1 MKNKK
6 NKIYLTVG
14 LTIVFLLA
22 LFLGGQVTKTVT
34 FKGKI
39 NHVSEKIIKTQ
50 DNLINNQKIF
60 NKPMSIKAKITSD
73 NVKNENIDI
82 TANLDL
88 ANNISEFSINPS
100 ILGLTNPIEFYI
112 HNSRKFVKNKD
123 ILSRMYEVSI
133 DTASVS
139 CDATLECNTFN
150 KQLKNINLDYPKD
163 KIVNLINHSKDLI
176 NNSIS
181 LFDIKSNRVKID
193 NYTKKYTYTINSKTL
208 KKLKK
213 NFNKDKELK
222 SDFYNLF
229 IDYFKR
235 YNINEDNIDTIFDS
249 NITGKIVIYKGK
261 NNNTKYEI
269 TLDNLYTIILEENKV
284 EDKVIINLLNNFQVN
299 IKLDYLNNK
308 LNLNSLSGSKE
319 VINLTLDSKDI
330 LNLSGKINLNNKE
343 YVLISED
350 NISSND
356 DNTKKGTLKVNL
368 NNKNY
373 TIDYSLEYLEELNKS
388 MVDNYANYTEL
399 TKEDINN
406 ITDNLLKLT
415 QSELLKDILTF

>member
-6 NKIYLTVG
+6 NKIYLAVG
-14 LTIVFLLA
+14 FTIVFLLA
-22 LFLGGQVTKTVT
+22 LFLGDQIIKTVT

-100 ILGLTNPIEFYI
+100 VLGLTNPIEFYI

-261 NNNTKYEI
+261 SNNTKYEI
-269 TLDNLYTIILEENKV
+269 TLDNLYTIILE
-284 EDKVIINLLNNFQVN
+284 
-299 IKLDYLNNK
+299 
-308 LNLNSLSGSKE
+308 
-319 VINLTLDSKDI
+319 
-330 LNLSGKINLNNKE
+330 
-343 YVLISED
+343 
-350 NISSND
+350 
-356 DNTKKGTLKVNL
+356 
-368 NNKNY
+368 
-373 TIDYSLEYLEELNKS
+373 
-388 MVDNYANYTEL
+388 
-399 TKEDINN
+399 
-406 ITDNLLKLT
+406 
-415 QSELLKDILTF
+415 

>member
-6 NKIYLTVG
+6 NKIYLVVG

-50 DNLINNQKIF
+50 DKLINNQKIF

-100 ILGLTNPIEFYI
+100 VLGLTNPIEFYI

-181 LFDIKSNRVKID
+181 LFDIKSNRIKID

-249 NITGKIVIYKGK
+249 NITGNIVIYKGK

-269 TLDNLYTIILEENKV
+269 TLDNLYTIILEENKD
-284 EDKVIINLLNNFQVN
+284 EDKVSINLLNNFQVN

>member
-6 NKIYLTVG
+6 NKIYLAVG

-235 YNINEDNIDTIFDS
+235 YNINEDNIDIIFDS

-269 TLDNLYTIILEENKV
+269 TLDNLYTIILEENKD
-284 EDKVIINLLNNFQVN
+284 EDKVSINLLNNFQVN

>member
-6 NKIYLTVG
+6 NKIYLAVG
-14 LTIVFLLA
+14 FTIVFLLA
-22 LFLGGQVTKTVT
+22 LFLGGQIIKNVT

-100 ILGLTNPIEFYI
+100 VLGLTNPIEFYI

-261 NNNTKYEI
+261 NSNTKYEI

-284 EDKVIINLLNNFQVN
+284 EDKVSINLLNNFQVN

>member
-6 NKIYLTVG
+6 NKIYLVVG

-22 LFLGGQVTKTVT
+22 LFLGVQITKTVT

-100 ILGLTNPIEFYI
+100 VLGLTNPIEFYI

-235 YNINEDNIDTIFDS
+235 YNITEDNIDTIFDS
-249 NITGKIVIYKGK
+249 NITGNIVIYKGK
-261 NNNTKYEI
+261 NSNTKYEI
-269 TLDNLYTIILEENKV
+269 TLDNLYTIILEENKD
-284 EDKVIINLLNNFQVN
+284 EDKVSINLLNNFQVN

>member
-6 NKIYLTVG
+6 NKIYLVVG

-22 LFLGGQVTKTVT
+22 IFLGGQVTKTVT

-181 LFDIKSNRVKID
+181 LFDIKSNRTKED

-213 NFNKDKELK
+213 NFNNDKELK

-269 TLDNLYTIILEENKV
+269 TLDNLYTIILEENKD
-284 EDKVIINLLNNFQVN
+284 EDKVSINLLNNFQVN

-356 DNTKKGTLKVNL
+356 DNIKKGTLKVNL

>member
-181 LFDIKSNRVKID
+181 LFDIKSNRVKIH

-269 TLDNLYTIILEENKV
+269 TLDNLYTIILEENKD
-284 EDKVIINLLNNFQVN
+284 EDKVSINLLNNFQVN

>member
-6 NKIYLTVG
+6 NKIYLAVG

-22 LFLGGQVTKTVT
+22 FFLGGQVTKTVT

-163 KIVNLINHSKDLI
+163 KIVNLINHSKNLI

-181 LFDIKSNRVKID
+181 LFDIKSNRVKED

-235 YNINEDNIDTIFDS
+235 YNINEDNIDIIFDS

-269 TLDNLYTIILEENKV
+269 ALDNLYTIILEENKD
-284 EDKVIINLLNNFQVN
+284 EDKVSINLLNNFQVN

>member
-6 NKIYLTVG
+6 NKIYLAVG
-14 LTIVFLLA
+14 LTIVLLLA
-22 LFLGGQVTKTVT
+22 LFLGGQIIKTVT

-100 ILGLTNPIEFYI
+100 VLGLTNPIEFYI

-181 LFDIKSNRVKID
+181 LFDIKSNRVKED

-235 YNINEDNIDTIFDS
+235 YNINEDNIDIIFDS

-269 TLDNLYTIILEENKV
+269 TLDNLYTIILEENKD
-284 EDKVIINLLNNFQVN
+284 EDKVSINLLNNFQVN

>member
-6 NKIYLTVG
+6 NKIYLAVG

-133 DTASVS
+133 DTALVS

-163 KIVNLINHSKDLI
+163 KIVNLINHSKNLI

-181 LFDIKSNRVKID
+181 LFDIKSNRVKED
-193 NYTKKYTYTINSKTL
+193 NYTKKYTYTNNSKTL

-235 YNINEDNIDTIFDS
+235 YNINEDNIDIIFDS

-269 TLDNLYTIILEENKV
+269 TLDNLYTIILEENKD

>member
-6 NKIYLTVG
+6 NKIYLAVG
-14 LTIVFLLA
+14 FTIVFLLA
-22 LFLGGQVTKTVT
+22 LFLGDQIIKTVT

-139 CDATLECNTFN
+139 CDATLECNTFY

-235 YNINEDNIDTIFDS
+235 YNINEDNIDIIFDS

-269 TLDNLYTIILEENKV
+269 TLDNLYTIILEENKA
-284 EDKVIINLLNNFQVN
+284 EDKVSINLLNNFQVN

-308 LNLNSLSGSKE
+308 LNLNSLSGSKK

>member
-6 NKIYLTVG
+6 NKIYLVVG
-14 LTIVFLLA
+14 LTIIFLLA

-39 NHVSEKIIKTQ
+39 NHVSKKIIKTQ

-88 ANNISEFSINPS
+88 TNNISEFSINPS
-100 ILGLTNPIEFYI
+100 VLGLTNPIEFYI

-235 YNINEDNIDTIFDS
+235 YNITEDNIDTIFDS
-249 NITGKIVIYKGK
+249 NITGNIVIYKGK

-269 TLDNLYTIILEENKV
+269 TLDNLYTIILEENKD
-284 EDKVIINLLNNFQVN
+284 EDKVSINLLNNFQVN

>member
-6 NKIYLTVG
+6 NKIYLAVG
-14 LTIVFLLA
+14 FTIVFLLA
-22 LFLGGQVTKTVT
+22 LFLGDQIIKTVT

-139 CDATLECNTFN
+139 CDATLECNTFY

-235 YNINEDNIDTIFDS
+235 YNINEDNID
-249 NITGKIVIYKGK
+249 
-261 NNNTKYEI
+261 EI
-269 TLDNLYTIILEENKV
+269 SDYTVPADVRL
-284 EDKVIINLLNNFQVN
+284 FRH
-299 IKLDYLNNK
+299 
-308 LNLNSLSGSKE
+308 
-319 VINLTLDSKDI
+319 
-330 LNLSGKINLNNKE
+330 
-343 YVLISED
+343 
-350 NISSND
+350 
-356 DNTKKGTLKVNL
+356 
-368 NNKNY
+368 
-373 TIDYSLEYLEELNKS
+373 
-388 MVDNYANYTEL
+388 
-399 TKEDINN
+399 
-406 ITDNLLKLT
+406 
-415 QSELLKDILTF
+415 

>member
-6 NKIYLTVG
+6 NKIYLVVG

-22 LFLGGQVTKTVT
+22 LFLGVQITKTVT

-100 ILGLTNPIEFYI
+100 VLGLTNPIEFYI

-235 YNINEDNIDTIFDS
+235 YNITEDNIDTIFDS
-249 NITGKIVIYKGK
+249 NITGNIVIYKGK

-269 TLDNLYTIILEENKV
+269 TLDNLYTIILEENKD
-284 EDKVIINLLNNFQVN
+284 EDKVSINLLNNFQVN

>member
-269 TLDNLYTIILEENKV
+269 TLDNLYTIILEENKD
-284 EDKVIINLLNNFQVN
+284 EDKVSINLLNNFQVN

>member
-6 NKIYLTVG
+6 NKIYLAVG
-14 LTIVFLLA
+14 FTIVFLLA
-22 LFLGGQVTKTVT
+22 LFLGDQIIKTVT

-261 NNNTKYEI
+261 SNNTKYEI
-269 TLDNLYTIILEENKV
+269 TLDNLYTIILEENKD
-284 EDKVIINLLNNFQVN
+284 EDKVSINLLNNFQVN

-319 VINLTLDSKDI
+319 IINLTLDSKDI

>member
-60 NKPMSIKAKITSD
+60 NKPMSIKAKVTSD

-249 NITGKIVIYKGK
+249 NITGNIVIYKGK

-269 TLDNLYTIILEENKV
+269 TLDNLYTIILEENKD
-284 EDKVIINLLNNFQVN
+284 EDKVSINLLNNFQVN

-350 NISSND
+350 NISSNG

-399 TKEDINN
+399 TKEDIDN

>member
-6 NKIYLTVG
+6 NKIYLVVG

-50 DNLINNQKIF
+50 DKLINNQKIF

-235 YNINEDNIDTIFDS
+235 YNITEDNIDTIFDS
-249 NITGKIVIYKGK
+249 NITGNIVIYKGK
-261 NNNTKYEI
+261 NNNIKYEI
-269 TLDNLYTIILEENKV
+269 TLDNLYTIILEENKD
-284 EDKVIINLLNNFQVN
+284 EDKVSINLLNNFQVN

-350 NISSND
+350 NVSSND

>member
-6 NKIYLTVG
+6 NKIYLAVG
-14 LTIVFLLA
+14 FTIVFLLA
-22 LFLGGQVTKTVT
+22 LFLGDQIIKTVT

-261 NNNTKYEI
+261 NSNTKYEI

-284 EDKVIINLLNNFQVN
+284 EDKVSINLLNNFQVN

>member
-6 NKIYLTVG
+6 NKIYLVVG

-50 DNLINNQKIF
+50 DKLINNQKIF

-100 ILGLTNPIEFYI
+100 VLGLTNPIEFYI

-181 LFDIKSNRVKID
+181 LFDIKSNRIKID

-208 KKLKK
+208 KILKK

-249 NITGKIVIYKGK
+249 NITGNIVIYKGK

-269 TLDNLYTIILEENKV
+269 TLDNLYTIILEENKD
-284 EDKVIINLLNNFQVN
+284 EDKVSINLLNNFQVN

-350 NISSND
+350 NVSSND